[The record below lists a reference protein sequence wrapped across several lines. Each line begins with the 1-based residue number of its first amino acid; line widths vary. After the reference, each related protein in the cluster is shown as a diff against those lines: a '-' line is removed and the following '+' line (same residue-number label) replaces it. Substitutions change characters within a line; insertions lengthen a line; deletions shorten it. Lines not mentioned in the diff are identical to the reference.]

1 MIDGGYFE
9 NYGALSALEIARAA
23 KVALKD
29 AQPAVKL
36 VILMISSDPSLEGSH
51 MLVRINEV
59 KDGRKCL
66 VSIAEREPTP
76 AAPASNSNKHSRPPN
91 YFSVDPEEIEN
102 ALINEFLRVRLRLG
116 VEQLRR
122 VGNALSGWH
131 RKRYAGAPAHEAL
144 LPAIWSCRQLGWSVQ
159 SGLARVV

>member
-1 MIDGGYFE
+1 VIDGGYFE

-66 VSIAEREPTP
+66 E
-76 AAPASNSNKHSRPPN
+76 
-91 YFSVDPEEIEN
+91 
-102 ALINEFLRVRLRLG
+102 
-116 VEQLRR
+116 
-122 VGNALSGWH
+122 H
-131 RKRYAGAPAHEAL
+131 RGA
-144 LPAIWSCRQLGWSVQ
+144 
-159 SGLARVV
+159 